1 MNQPYAKAVWLRGRL
16 PGPAAICAL
25 LSVLL
30 FSVQTV
36 MMNAMLAYA
45 GGFGGACL
53 LSVLFTAVY
62 AFAVFAY
69 AQLEKPDSGMMLF
82 TGLVMAVLMLA
93 RTAMLDYQ
101 TADYSSFLSLWT
113 QVFREGGFH
122 TLAENVGD
130 YNLIYQYLLL
140 IIAKSPV
147 KDLYLIKYFTVIFD
161 FLLALVMM
169 RAAGLYAGREARTP
183 ALLITLALPTVLI
196 DGACWGQCDP
206 VYVFFIIMSLY
217 MLETDRPYRSAVSL
231 AVAFAFKLQTIFF
244 FPIVLLGLIH
254 KRFNWKHALAFFA
267 AYLVTMIPALIAGR
281 TFLDAISVYANQS
294 MGQYY
299 DRLTY
304 NAPNLYLFFPMMMFD
319 ASQEFTW
326 MRYVADID
334 GQAKN
339 AYLHDAL
346 MPQLQHAALYACI
359 VLTLIVVVYWLI
371 HYREV
376 MSDMTLDL
384 ALFFAIFLPFVM
396 PKIHERYFFLADML
410 SVLYAFRYKNRRFVP
425 VLVITA
431 SLMCYM
437 PYITRQRPID
447 ERWLALMMLGA
458 LVVVSRDLLAKM
470 RANRAM
476 LKGGAAL

>member
-1 MNQPYAKAVWLRGRL
+1 MNQPYAKAAWLRGRL

-30 FSVQTV
+30 FAVQAV
-36 MMNAMLAYA
+36 MMNTMLAYA
-45 GGFGGACL
+45 GGLSGACL
-53 LSVLFTAVY
+53 LSALFTAVF
-62 AFAVFAY
+62 AFAAFAY

-101 TADYSSFLSLWT
+101 TADYLSFLAGWT

-140 IIAKSPV
+140 IISKTPI
-147 KDLYLIKYFTVIFD
+147 KDLYLIKYFSVVFD

-169 RAAGLYAGREARTP
+169 RAAGLYAGRQARTP
-183 ALLITLALPTVLI
+183 ALLVTLALPTVLI

-206 VYVFFIIMSLY
+206 VYVFFIVMSLY
-217 MLETDRPYRSAVSL
+217 MLETDRPYRSAISL
-231 AVAFAFKLQTIFF
+231 AIAFAFKLQTIFF
-244 FPIVLLGLIH
+244 FPIVLLGLLH
-254 KRFNWKHALAFFA
+254 KRFNLKHALAFFA
-267 AYLVTMIPALIAGR
+267 AYVVTMIPAMVAGR
-281 TFLDAISVYANQS
+281 SFVDAISVYANQS

-339 AYLHDAL
+339 TYLHDAL

-359 VLTLIVVVYWLI
+359 ILTLIVVVYWLI

-376 MSDMTLDL
+376 TTDMTLDM

-410 SVLYAFRYKNRRFVP
+410 AVLYAFRYKNRRFVP

-447 ERWLALMMLGA
+447 ERWLALMMLAA
-458 LVVVSRDLLAKM
+458 LVIVSRDLLHKM
-470 RANRAM
+470 RKNRAM